1 MHLRLS
7 TAVEDAVGSA
17 QRTQESPDAESLSEG
32 LRAEYAALAS
42 FLGTA
47 NTFRFTVLG
56 LFLAAA
62 GLMLSNPSNVKAA
75 LLLAV
80 SLALWLAEL
89 RTRSLLSH
97 VLRRGSEIE
106 RHWKSESGTGKQF
119 MTRLADE
126 WETDDL
132 STLKG
137 VDRPHICVFFWN
149 LPVPVLRHSLV
160 IDAIFLGVAAAAVWQ
175 LFLNE

>member
-1 MHLRLS
+1 MK
-7 TAVEDAVGSA
+7 AAVGSA
-17 QRTQESPDAESLSEG
+17 QRAHESQVAHSSSES
-32 LRAEYAALAS
+32 LRAEYAALAA

-62 GLMLSNPSNVKAA
+62 GLMLSDPTDVKAA

-97 VLRRGSEIE
+97 VLRRGSKIE
-106 RHWKSESGTGKQF
+106 PRCSTSPATYVGSGCSTS
-119 MTRLADE
+119 RADRAVLPASWHVVARRRDPE
-126 WETDDL
+126 AGL
-132 STLKG
+132 SAPG
-137 VDRPHICVFFWN
+137 SR
-149 LPVPVLRHSLV
+149 
-160 IDAIFLGVAAAAVWQ
+160 Q
-175 LFLNE
+175 LFSALT

>member
-1 MHLRLS
+1 
-7 TAVEDAVGSA
+7 VGSA
-17 QRTQESPDAESLSEG
+17 ERAHESQVAHSLSEG
-32 LRAEYAALAS
+32 LRAEYTALAA

-62 GLMLSNPSNVKAA
+62 GLMLSDPTDVKAS

-89 RTRSLLSH
+89 RTRSLISH
-97 VLRRGSEIE
+97 VLRRGSDIE
-106 RHWKSESGTGKQF
+106 RYWNIESGTEKQF
-119 MTRLADE
+119 MTRFADE

-137 VDRPHICVFFWN
+137 VDRPTICVFLWN
-149 LPVPVLRHSLV
+149 LPVPVLRHSIV
-160 IDAIFLGVAAAAVWQ
+160 IDVIFLGVAAAAVWQ
-175 LFLNE
+175 LLLNE